1 MAYKEKYPLDV
12 TPQGD
17 EVRDSI
23 QKNRDEILN
32 VAKAIDLKA
41 SGGGNTGGGV
51 LRNRV
56 LNGKGGNGEYSFL
69 IGDNLSVI
77 IDGSQTP
84 VLLSFADGFDENGS
98 IDYVTTITNK
108 TSAWMLPV
116 RSTSYLYIERSAS
129 GALSYGSTMV
139 EPVRQAS
146 MPKAEMDKMHYNTV
160 AEKMYLYN
168 GVQWKPV
175 LRIVVA
181 IVVTDSTSVK
191 SIKYYRPGFSGDV
204 MADKSISSI
213 KIGDGEVKSVNIG
226 EKQVTSAHLE
236 KSITDM
242 FDAVRKDIDALKP
255 KINEVLTKAYPIG
268 AIYCSTVSTNPTEL
282 FGFGT
287 WEYIEQGRVLLSQGN
302 KYNAG
307 TTGGAETHTLTV
319 AEMPSHKHGGTTG
332 DGGAHTHT
340 GTAQDAGEHTHS
352 GYLYNAGGGKG
363 NYKGFLGMSDRIVLV
378 PPYPNTT
385 CDVDVKS
392 GGNHSHTIA
401 IDSTGNHTHTINQEG
416 GGQAHNIMQP
426 YLSVYMWKR
435 VA

>member
-1 MAYKEKYPLDV
+1 MAYKEKHPLDI

-17 EVRDSI
+17 TVQDSI
-23 QKNRDEILN
+23 QKNRAEILE
-32 VAKAIDLKA
+32 VAKAVELKA

-56 LNGKGGNGEYSFL
+56 LNGKVGNSEWAFL
-69 IGDNLSVI
+69 IGDNLSVM

-84 VLLSFADGFDENGS
+84 VLLSFADGYDDNGS
-98 IDYVTTITNK
+98 VDYVSTITSK
-108 TSAWMLPV
+108 TSAWNLPA

-129 GALSYGSTMV
+129 GALSYGSTTI

-146 MPKAEMDKMHYNTV
+146 APKAEIDKMYYNTV
-160 AEKMYLYN
+160 ADKMYLYN
-168 GVQWKPV
+168 GVQWKLV

-204 MADKSISSI
+204 MADKSITSE
-213 KIGDGEVKSVNIG
+213 KIGDKEIKGANIAD
-226 EKQVTSAHLE
+226 EQIESKHLA
-236 KSITDM
+236 KSINDL
-242 FDAVRKDIDALKP
+242 FAAVKKDIEDLKP
-255 KINEVLTKAYPIG
+255 KIDSVLSKAYPVG
-268 AIYCSTVSTNPTEL
+268 AIYCSTVETNPHDL

-287 WEYIEQGRVLLSQGN
+287 WEYIEQGRVLLSQGD
-302 KYNAG
+302 KYSAG

-340 GTAQDAGEHTHS
+340 GVASEAGEHTHT
-352 GYLYNAGGGKG
+352 GVVYNGGGGSGTYRG
-363 NYKGFLGMSDRIVLV
+363 NKYSDGIFVK
-378 PPYPNTT
+378 PYYDSRY
-385 CDVDVKS
+385 DVVINPA
-392 GGNHSHTIA
+392 GAHSHDVTINGA
-401 IDSTGNHTHTINQEG
+401 SNHTHTINDEG
-416 GGQAHNIMQP
+416 EGQAHSIMQP

-435 VA
+435 VS

>member
-1 MAYKEKYPLDV
+1 MAYKEKYPLDI

-17 EVRDSI
+17 TVQDSI
-23 QKNRDEILN
+23 RKNRDEMLN
-32 VAKAIDLKA
+32 IAKGIDLKA
-41 SGGGNTGGGV
+41 GGGGNSGGGV

-56 LNGKGGNGEYSFL
+56 LSGKVGNGEYSFL

-84 VLLSFADGFDENGS
+84 VLLAFADGFDDNGS
-98 IDYVTTITNK
+98 VDYMATVTTK
-108 TSAWMLPV
+108 MSAWSLPA
-116 RSTSYLYIERSAS
+116 RSTSYLYVERAAT
-129 GALSYGSTMV
+129 GALSYGSTTV
-139 EPVRQAS
+139 EPLRQPNT
-146 MPKAEMDKMHYNTV
+146 PKAEMDKMHYNTV
-160 AEKMYLYN
+160 ADKMYLYN
-168 GVQWKPV
+168 GVQWKSV
-175 LRIVVA
+175 LRIIVA

-213 KIGDGEVKSVNIG
+213 KIGDGEVKSGNIG

-255 KINEVLTKAYPIG
+255 KIDSVLSKAYPVG
-268 AIYCSTVSTNPTEL
+268 AIYCSTVDTNPHDL

-287 WEYIEQGRVLLSQGN
+287 WEYIEQGRVLLSQGD
-302 KYNAG
+302 KYSAG
-307 TTGGAETHTLTV
+307 STGGAETHTLTTQ
-319 AEMPSHKHGGTTG
+319 EMPKHNHDGNTSEGGG
-332 DGGAHTHT
+332 HTHT
-340 GTAQDAGEHTHS
+340 GTASEAGEHTHKA
-352 GYLYNAGGGKG
+352 YLYSTGAGSG
-363 NYKGFLGMSDRIVLV
+363 NKVGIERINKYLV
-378 PPYPNTT
+378 KPRDDYSYI
-385 CDVDVKS
+385 VDVETS
-392 GGNHSHTIA
+392 GAHNHTIT
-401 IDSTGNHTHTINQEG
+401 IDSASNHTHAINQEG

>member
-56 LNGKGGNGEYSFL
+56 LNGKSGNGEYSFL

-98 IDYVTTITNK
+98 VNFVTTITNK
-108 TSAWMLPV
+108 TSAWMLPT
-116 RSTSYLYIERSAS
+116 RSTSYLYIERSKS
-129 GALSYGSTMV
+129 GALSYGSTTV

-146 MPKAEMDKMHYNTV
+146 TPKAEMDKMHYNTV
-160 AEKMYLYN
+160 ADKMYLYN
-168 GVQWKPV
+168 GVQWKSV

-213 KIGDGEVKSVNIG
+213 KIGDGEVKSGNIG

-268 AIYCSTVSTNPTEL
+268 AIYCSTVSTSPNEL

-287 WEYIEQGRVLLSQGN
+287 WEYIEQGRVLLSQGA
-302 KYNAG
+302 KYKAG
-307 TTGGAETHTLTV
+307 SVGGTETHTLTV
-319 AEMPSHKHGGTTG
+319 QEMPSHKHGGATG

-340 GTAQDAGEHTHS
+340 GVASEAGEHTHTGIIYTAGRS
-352 GYLYNAGGGKG
+352 GEYSGTRIEKYQISPSDNAKLNVYIDKAGAH
-363 NYKGFLGMSDRIVLV
+363 NH
-378 PPYPNTT
+378 
-385 CDVDVKS
+385 DV
-392 GGNHSHTIA
+392 TINDA
-401 IDSTGNHTHTINQEG
+401 SNHTHTINAEG
-416 GGQAHNIMQP
+416 EGQAHSIMQP

-435 VA
+435 VS

>member
-1 MAYKEKYPLDV
+1 MSYKEKHPLDI

-17 EVRDSI
+17 TVQDSI
-23 QKNRDEILN
+23 QKNRAEILE
-32 VAKAIDLKA
+32 VAKAVELKA

-56 LNGKGGNGEYSFL
+56 LNGKVGNSEWAFL
-69 IGDNLSVI
+69 IGDNLSVM

-84 VLLSFADGFDENGS
+84 VLLSFANGYDDNGS
-98 IDYVTTITNK
+98 VDYVSTITNK
-108 TSAWMLPV
+108 TSAWNLPA

-129 GALSYGSTMV
+129 GALSYGSTAI

-146 MPKAEMDKMHYNTV
+146 APKAEMDKMHYNTV
-160 AEKMYLYN
+160 ADKMYLYN
-168 GVQWKPV
+168 GVQWKSV
-175 LRIVVA
+175 LRIIVA

-213 KIGDGEVKSVNIG
+213 KIGDGEVKSGNIG

-255 KINEVLTKAYPIG
+255 KINEVLTKAYPVG
-268 AIYCSTVSTNPTEL
+268 AIYCSTVETNPHDL

-287 WEYIEQGRVLLSQGN
+287 WEYIEQGRVLLSQGA
-302 KYNAG
+302 KYKAG
-307 TTGGAETHTLTV
+307 SVGGTETHTLTV
-319 AEMPSHKHGGTTG
+319 QEMPSHKHGATTG

-340 GTAQDAGEHTHS
+340 GAASEAGTHTHTGS
-352 GYLYNAGGGKG
+352 TYNTSNNGSNQYYGFRGLDVTRGRLINEKKYDVLIDEAGAH
-363 NYKGFLGMSDRIVLV
+363 
-378 PPYPNTT
+378 TH
-385 CDVDVKS
+385 DV
-392 GGNHSHTIA
+392 TINDA
-401 IDSTGNHTHTINQEG
+401 SNHTHTINAEG
-416 GGQAHNIMQP
+416 EGQAHSIMQP
-426 YLSVYMWKR
+426 YVSVYMWKR
-435 VA
+435 VS

>member
-1 MAYKEKYPLDV
+1 
-12 TPQGD
+12 
-17 EVRDSI
+17 
-23 QKNRDEILN
+23 
-32 VAKAIDLKA
+32 
-41 SGGGNTGGGV
+41 
-51 LRNRV
+51 
-56 LNGKGGNGEYSFL
+56 
-69 IGDNLSVI
+69 
-77 IDGSQTP
+77 
-84 VLLSFADGFDENGS
+84 
-98 IDYVTTITNK
+98 
-108 TSAWMLPV
+108 MLPARV
-116 RSTSYLYIERSAS
+116 TSYLYIERSAS
-129 GALSYGSTMV
+129 GALSYGSTTV

-146 MPKAEMDKMHYNTV
+146 APKAEMDKMHYNTV

-175 LRIVVA
+175 LRIIVA

-191 SIKYYRPGFSGDV
+191 SIKYYRPGFGGDV
-204 MADKSISSI
+204 MADKSISSS

-255 KINEVLTKAYPIG
+255 KINEVLTKAYPVG

-340 GTAQDAGEHTHS
+340 GIVSEAGEHTHTGILYHS
-352 GYLYNAGGGKG
+352 GNQGNTYRAIIRTEVSPLKPSQSKVSDVYISNAGAH
-363 NYKGFLGMSDRIVLV
+363 NH
-378 PPYPNTT
+378 
-385 CDVDVKS
+385 DV
-392 GGNHSHTIA
+392 TINGA
-401 IDSTGNHTHTINQEG
+401 SNHTHTINTEGEGQE
-416 GGQAHNIMQP
+416 HSIMQP

-435 VA
+435 VS